1 MKDYEI
7 KFYEDLGNWDF
18 SQIKYQTVKKSGWDF
33 YKIIE
38 ENTNESSL
46 CLDLGTGGGE
56 KVLKYYPKVGMVI
69 ATDLSNSMILTANE
83 NKKNYPEKNVKFVKM
98 NNLEMTFPNRLF
110 DLVSARH
117 TMIDAKQVYD
127 SLKDGGILIIEG
139 VDQKDCWDLKEL
151 FGRGQAYHDEMSLSE
166 KEYQDVQL
174 AGFSSVEKIEILEE
188 EYYETEEDLFAL
200 LVKTPILDDFSEIH
214 VNDDVEHKKIEL
226 DLFDEYVR
234 KNKTEKGILLRR
246 VSYGIVGRK

>member
-1 MKDYEI
+1 MKDYGIE
-7 KFYEDLGNWDF
+7 FYENLGNWDF
-18 SQIKYQTVKKSGWDF
+18 SQIKYQTVKKSEWDF
-33 YKIIE
+33 YKKIE

-98 NNLEMTFPNRLF
+98 NNLEMTFPNGLF

-127 SLKDGGILIIEG
+127 LLKDGGLLIIEG

-151 FGRGQAYHDEMSLSE
+151 FGRGQAYHDENPLSE
-166 KEYQDVQL
+166 KEYQDIKL
-174 AGFSSVEKIEILEE
+174 AGFSSVE
-188 EYYETEEDLFAL
+188 
-200 LVKTPILDDFSEIH
+200 
-214 VNDDVEHKKIEL
+214 KIEL

-234 KNKTEKGILLRR
+234 RNKTEKGILLRR
-246 VSYGIVGRK
+246 VSYGIVARK